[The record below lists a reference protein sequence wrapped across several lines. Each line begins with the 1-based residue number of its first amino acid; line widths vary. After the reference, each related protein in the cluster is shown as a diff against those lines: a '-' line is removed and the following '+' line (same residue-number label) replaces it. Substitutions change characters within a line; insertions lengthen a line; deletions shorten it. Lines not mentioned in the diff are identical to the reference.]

1 MTLEET
7 CVMMDILAAAYPAF
21 YSKQSDRDKTNAAK
35 LWASMF
41 ADDDA
46 KIVAAA
52 TKALIATKADGFPP
66 DIGQVKA
73 KMLEVSDRDALS
85 DADAWAMVTYAVGH
99 TDNYNPS
106 KQFDRLPPEVQRAV
120 GSPSVLREWGMV
132 DEDTFQTVIMSAFLK
147 SYRVMRQR
155 RRDDVLIPASVRAML
170 ADIVK
175 PMELPGGERKKEAT

>member
-7 CVMMDILAAAYPAF
+7 GMIMDILSAAYPAF
-21 YSKQSDRDKTNAAK
+21 YAKQTAKQKENAAM
-35 LWASMF
+35 LWASLF
-41 ADDDA
+41 ADDNA
-46 KIVAAA
+46 KLVAAA
-52 TKALIATKADGFPP
+52 VKALIATKCDGFPP

-73 KMLEVSDRDALS
+73 KMLEVADRDALS
-85 DADAWAMVTYAVGH
+85 DADAWAMVTYAVNH

-106 KQFDRLPPEVQRAV
+106 KQFDRLPPDVQRAV
-120 GSPSVLREWGMV
+120 GSPNVLREWGMV

-175 PMELPGGERKKEAT
+175 PMELPGGERGGEAT